1 MELTIISA
9 VYSGAEITEKVRA
22 QVTPSGL
29 DCPVN
34 NYLAG
39 YDPHQGVK
47 KALTVKYVLN
57 GVEGEKTVAEHNY
70 LTLPKQQHSRLGIF

>member
-1 MELTIISA
+1 VELTIISA

-22 QVTPSGL
+22 QITPSGL

-39 YDPHQGVK
+39 YDPQ
-47 KALTVKYVLN
+47 
-57 GVEGEKTVAEHNY
+57 
-70 LTLPKQQHSRLGIF
+70 